1 MIFNSFFTQVFM
13 AVVAGGIVLFYIKPA
28 FTEIGVLQSAVL
40 EYQTELEKVNS
51 TNDKLA
57 GLSSKLSLVSA
68 ADAKSLVRYMP
79 DTVDDVAVSRDIFI
93 IAELSNVYLE
103 SVTYDGIDTAAMAIE
118 ESAEED
124 PMAHG
129 FSLNVLGSYTQ
140 LKVFFSRLEQND
152 YPLEVKDLKI
162 TSSETGLLNA
172 DLSVVTYSH
181 KNI

>member
-28 FTEIGVLQSAVL
+28 FTEIGILQNAVL

-57 GLSSKLSLVSA
+57 ELSSKLASVSA

-79 DTVDDVAVSRDIFI
+79 DNIDDVSVSRDIFI
-93 IAELSNVYLE
+93 IAELSNVFLE
-103 SVTYDGIDTAAMAIE
+103 SVIYNGIDTAAVVTE
-118 ESAEED
+118 EAVENN
-124 PMAHG
+124 PIVHR
-129 FSLNVLGSYTQ
+129 FSINVSGSYTQ

-152 YPLEVKDLKI
+152 YPLEVKDLKM
-162 TSSETGLLNA
+162 TSSETGLIKA
-172 DLSVVTYSH
+172 ELSIVTYSH